1 MFVVWFLL
9 EAWWI
14 ILIQAG
20 HVARKHLLDI
30 VQVQERVNWLT
41 RMFRL
46 VLSQTFP
53 SLLLFSQ
60 SFLLSVLVREGFMS
74 WFLIKTKIKI
84 IIVLSVIVRRREIV
98 LWFLWW
104 R

>member
-1 MFVVWFLL
+1 MFVARFLL
-9 EAWWI
+9 EACGI
-14 ILIQAG
+14 ILIHAG
-20 HVARKHLLDI
+20 RVARKHLLYI

-41 RMFRL
+41 RMFGM

-60 SFLLSVLVREGFMS
+60 SFLLSVLVREGFMF